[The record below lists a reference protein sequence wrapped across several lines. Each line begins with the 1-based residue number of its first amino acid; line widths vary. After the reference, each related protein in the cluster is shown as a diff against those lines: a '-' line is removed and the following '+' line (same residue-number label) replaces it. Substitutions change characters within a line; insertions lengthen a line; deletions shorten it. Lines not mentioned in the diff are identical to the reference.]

1 MRFQSRKKNK
11 KQEEEAS
18 LFAGPFVLRVNNLT
32 LYYSATNKDVGF
44 SLCKDSLLDYC
55 TWVMQNFMFI

>member
-32 LYYSATNKDVGF
+32 LYSSATNKDVGF
-44 SLCKDSLLDYC
+44 SLCKDSLLDYLE
-55 TWVMQNFMFI
+55 WIIQNFMFI